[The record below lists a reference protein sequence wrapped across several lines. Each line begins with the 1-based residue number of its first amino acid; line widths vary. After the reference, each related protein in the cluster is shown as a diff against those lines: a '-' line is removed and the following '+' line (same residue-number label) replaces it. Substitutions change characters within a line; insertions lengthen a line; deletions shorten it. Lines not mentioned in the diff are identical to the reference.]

1 MAPTKAPPRTPQ
13 DPLSLDAEQL
23 EDPDKDHNIE
33 LGELNEILPPELL
46 GTEESELMGIF
57 TTGSRYRFGF

>member
-1 MAPTKAPPRTPQ
+1 MAITKAPPRMSQ
-13 DPLSLDAEQL
+13 DSLSLDAEGQ
-23 EDPDKDHNIE
+23 EDSDKDHNIE